1 MSHTDHHDTDPVIAE
16 LLDDAFVGAVD
27 VETAARHL
35 WAIHAAAQEQEQ
47 VREQARP
54 EPVPSLAG
62 RRIPRTAVP
71 LLALVMVMSSSG
83 VAVAASQGSLP
94 GDVLY
99 PVKRGTERAQLI
111 FARDPVTR
119 AELQLSFA
127 RTRLAEITQIAET
140 RPQHVDSLVAEITV
154 TLTEVEQAPPEV
166 AAQVQPLRESIQHEA
181 EVQIASLPP
190 EIGQRVEVAMTS
202 VPTVDAA
209 ATTATTAATT
219 ASTTTPSDVAEG
231 VATATP
237 TTGSEVPAT
246 PVPTPTPTAATPSPD
261 PTTSE
266 EPSTDPS
273 AEPNPEGTET
283 EGSGSAGGAG
293 SESPTATP
301 TQPSTAP
308 TAASG
313 GSGSTAQPSGSP
325 SPSSTPTSNSS
336 EEESSGPVVTA
347 RPQPVENPD
356 EGESRAEGEEPT
368 PEPQQE
374 PGAPLGRP
382 GHLGQD

>member
-119 AELQLSFA
+119 AELQARGGNSDNIMTRDSDGDNALTQAEFLS
-127 RTRLAEITQIAET
+127 
-140 RPQHVDSLVAEITV
+140 
-154 TLTEVEQAPPEV
+154 QAPGFTR
-166 AAQVQPLRESIQHEA
+166 ADRN
-181 EVQIASLPP
+181 
-190 EIGQRVEVAMTS
+190 R
-202 VPTVDAA
+202 D
-209 ATTATTAATT
+209 
-219 ASTTTPSDVAEG
+219 G
-231 VATATP
+231 VL
-237 TTGSEVPAT
+237 
-246 PVPTPTPTAATPSPD
+246 
-261 PTTSE
+261 
-266 EPSTDPS
+266 
-273 AEPNPEGTET
+273 
-283 EGSGSAGGAG
+283 
-293 SESPTATP
+293 
-301 TQPSTAP
+301 
-308 TAASG
+308 
-313 GSGSTAQPSGSP
+313 
-325 SPSSTPTSNSS
+325 
-336 EEESSGPVVTA
+336 GPQELA
-347 RPQPVENPD
+347 RLEQFMA
-356 EGESRAEGEEPT
+356 RARG
-368 PEPQQE
+368 
-374 PGAPLGRP
+374 
-382 GHLGQD
+382 